1 MSREDRGSR
10 AIAYSK
16 MLSVLYRLL
25 FLAMISYWST
35 MGGMGRPSLRISV
48 ALGCVV
54 VGGRKVFLRMATV
67 TPVEPRFFCAPKK
80 RRE

>member
-1 MSREDRGSR
+1 M
-10 AIAYSK
+10 
-16 MLSVLYRLL
+16 
-25 FLAMISYWST
+25 
-35 MGGMGRPSLRISV
+35 RISA